1 MVQFD
6 FLIVLI
12 ALVGNLFL
20 GLFTLLKNP
29 KSTTNKLFFFFTI
42 TMALYNIFNDLALH
56 QSTDLA
62 TLFWIRSVISIAL
75 LINLLFFLF
84 VNIFP
89 DNKLRLRH
97 IILWPS
103 VLFTVF
109 LLPLTHTNLIFKEVI
124 PSTTQPVP
132 GFGMPLFVLDNL
144 IFLGGGFVIL
154 IKKLRSSHG
163 IAKTQLKF
171 VLLAT
176 IVMFILILL
185 TNFLFVI
192 LLNTTAFVGLL
203 PIYTL
208 IFIGIVS
215 YAIIKHR
222 FLDISL
228 LVARTVSFTLLVVI
242 FAVFYAVL
250 FALISSVFISTSM
263 SSGTIT
269 VSTVLAIIMVFTFQ
283 PVRRLL
289 EKITDK
295 AFYKDHYNINDLLY
309 NLTYIMA
316 STLRLEDLTHQVL
329 QELLK
334 QMRVSRGVFILIQED
349 KIYEVAQEGY
359 DKVPEL
365 DESKI
370 MSLLSQNNTLVFEE
384 MPESDLK
391 ETMRNLDFSIVVHLV
406 AEGNRIGLLALG
418 SHLSGD
424 IYTSEDIRV
433 LEISAPGVAV
443 AIENSK
449 SYEEIRRFNITLKEE
464 VDQATK
470 SLKEANTRLQ
480 HIDKLKDE
488 FVSLA
493 SHELRTPMTVIKSYI
508 WLLLQGKSGQL
519 SDKQMLYLDRA
530 YSSTNRLINLVNDM
544 LNISRIESGRL
555 VIDKK
560 AVDIK
565 GLISDVITEMAPKA
579 QEEGVNLAAPD
590 KQNLIPSVIADPD
603 RIKEVLINLIGNS
616 LKFTPRDG
624 KITVT
629 LTSKDG
635 EVIVEVADT
644 GTGINKEDIQKLFQK
659 FGVVGS
665 SYLRKQNTQGTGLG
679 LYLSK
684 SLIELHGG
692 RLWAES
698 EGEGKGSNFY
708 FTLKIDNGENKK
720 LLEDEYN

>member
-29 KSTTNKLFFFFTI
+29 KSATNKLFFLFTI
-42 TMALYNIFNDLALH
+42 SIAVYNLFNYLSIYQKDD
-56 QSTDLA
+56 QS

-75 LINLLFFLF
+75 VINLLFFFLIKTFPQSKLQIKGLYLF
-84 VNIFP
+84 LSI
-89 DNKLRLRH
+89 
-97 IILWPS
+97 
-103 VLFTVF
+103 LFTSI
-109 LLPLTHTNLIFKEVI
+109 LLPITHTNLIFQGVEPLTNQPI
-124 PSTTQPVP
+124 P
-132 GFGMPLFVLDNL
+132 GKGIPLFIIDNFV
-144 IFLGGGFVIL
+144 FLGGGFYIL
-154 IKKLRSSHG
+154 LKKLRKSTG
-163 IAKTQLKF
+163 VVKTQLRLF
-171 VLLAT
+171 LLGT

-418 SHLSGD
+418 PHLSGD
-424 IYTSEDIRV
+424 IYTSEDIKV

-464 VDQATK
+464 IDQATK

>member
-42 TMALYNIFNDLALH
+42 TMALYNIFNDIALH

-84 VNIFP
+84 FNIFP

-418 SHLSGD
+418 PHLSGD
-424 IYTSEDIRV
+424 IYTSEDIKV

-464 VDQATK
+464 IDQATK

-603 RIKEVLINLIGNS
+603 RIKEDLINLIGNS

-659 FGVVGS
+659 IGEVGS